1 MDTSTDEEVGG
12 RADGETDDIAIGI
25 IRYGSFASLERVV
38 LSREYGTPVEGY
50 ETNETEEAIEDPESD
65 ASPKV
70 RIIFPVR
77 GSNMPKQKYWRE
89 SGNRCSGSLE
99 WLTRKGR

>member
-12 RADGETDDIAIGI
+12 GTDGETDYVAIGN
-25 IRYGSFASLERVV
+25 IRYGGFASLERVV
-38 LSREYGTPVEGY
+38 LSREYDTTVEGY

-77 GSNMPKQKYWRE
+77 GSNMPKKV
-89 SGNRCSGSLE
+89 LA
-99 WLTRKGR
+99 